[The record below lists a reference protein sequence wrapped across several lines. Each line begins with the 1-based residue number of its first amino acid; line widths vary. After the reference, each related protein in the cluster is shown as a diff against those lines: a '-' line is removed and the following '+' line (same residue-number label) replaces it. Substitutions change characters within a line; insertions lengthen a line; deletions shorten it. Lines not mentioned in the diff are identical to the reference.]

1 MKRFVKGI
9 CLMGMVALLATSCNK
24 NKETSMV
31 YKCTMDPTET
41 HFDQEAGMWD
51 NEENARVYIDATYQ
65 VTFEAD
71 DEVMLFNIDEV
82 TPANSEC
89 AMYKVINAGTT
100 GAGAGSTANLEA
112 VSETISEDI
121 IDAKYAFYPGAN
133 VNTAS
138 LTTDNRS
145 VFTLATEQTYRE
157 NDGTPIIP
165 AGALYMA
172 AKIDKAGEGQ
182 IQNDN
187 FAFRNICGILE
198 LKFYSPT
205 GKTVTSIELT
215 NKGDMSICG
224 DVELIVPEVEPA
236 TMTSLFK
243 TFVADPE
250 DAANI
255 AEMNAYK
262 QQVGYNVANATK
274 TLTLNIPGG
283 KQLATTKAEA
293 NSFYFVLRPLALM
306 NGFDVTLNFSEG
318 EPKTIHS
325 TAYNKN
331 TIKPNTFRV
340 FTALNAD

>member
-51 NEENARVYIDATYQ
+51 NEENGRVYIDATYQ

-71 DEVMLFNIDEV
+71 DEVMLFNIDEA

-100 GAGAGSTANLEA
+100 GAGAGSIANLEA

-205 GKTVTSIELT
+205 GKTVTSIELI
-215 NKGDMSICG
+215 NNDMNICG
-224 DVELIVPEVEPA
+224 DVTLIVPEVEPA

-255 AEMNAYK
+255 AEMNDYK
-262 QQVGYNVANATK
+262 QQVGYYVENGTN
-274 TLTLNIPGG
+274 TLTLNIPNG
-283 KQLATTKAEA
+283 KQLATEKANA